1 MNTNDNQ
8 SLSFQFSPNPNTIS
22 PSTATPSPSLTP
34 SPNFSPS
41 PPIDVPLSS
50 HQAPTPPPPPPPPP
64 PPCQEPPSNHAQVD
78 DAVVRVRKGRMP
90 KSMVWDHF
98 QKLQVNG
105 ETKAKCLHC
114 NILMSGKSTNGTSHL
129 KDHITLRC
137 PRKHFKI
144 DIKQK
149 LLNVICRIDASAR
162 VENNNFSQ
170 EVSRKE
176 LSTMVILHEYPLAIV
191 DHIGFRRFVSSLNPN
206 FKIISRNT
214 LRSDIMKMFGTEK
227 TLLRK
232 GLEEN
237 ISRISI
243 TTDMWF
249 AYVPCPHN
257 KETLTQVLLDTL
269 NMYNIAEKVSSI
281 VVDNCTTN
289 DAMMDVLKPK
299 FDARYTM
306 LNGEFLHMRC
316 SAHILNLVVQ
326 DGMNVIGG
334 AIEKIR
340 DCVSFWTAT
349 PKRIEM
355 FENKVRSVKHEFT
368 RRLAL
373 DCKTR
378 WNSTFLMLQSA
389 LPYKNIFSSLKLQ
402 NSKLKFS
409 IPAEND
415 WVLAGKVCDKLK
427 IFHKATEI
435 FSGRKYPTSNLF
447 FRQICE
453 IKLVLTTWLS
463 ADCFVIKNMA
473 YTMLDKFNKYW
484 KTINGLLAI
493 AAILDPRNKL
503 ECVEFYFS
511 EIYGDEASFEI
522 ERIKNLLY
530 DLMVEYQERGC
541 LNENS
546 ECPISESTTLGKRT
560 VDGGDVSDKWSQ
572 IKKTKK
578 KKVNV
583 RSELDHYL
591 EEDALPESNNFDILQ
606 FWNIELK
613 YPTLQKIARDILAI
627 PVSTVASESAF
638 SMGGRVMRPHRSRL
652 HANTIEALMCMQ
664 NWILDQYSGYSI
676 ENAHACASI
685 LVDDDI
691 GEASSG
697 GGEVVDINSDDD
709 EVDYM
714 DL

>member
-1 MNTNDNQ
+1 
-8 SLSFQFSPNPNTIS
+8 
-22 PSTATPSPSLTP
+22 
-34 SPNFSPS
+34 
-41 PPIDVPLSS
+41 
-50 HQAPTPPPPPPPPP
+50 
-64 PPCQEPPSNHAQVD
+64 
-78 DAVVRVRKGRMP
+78 MP

-149 LLNVICRIDASAR
+149 LLNVNRRVDGSAR

-176 LSTMVILHEYPLAIV
+176 ISTMIILHEYPLAIV

-206 FKIISRNT
+206 FKIISQNT

-232 GLEEN
+232 GLEDN
-237 ISRISI
+237 VLRIPI
-243 TTDMWF
+243 TTDIWSASNKKRGYMAVTSHFIDDSWVLHNRTLRF

-257 KETLTQVLLDTL
+257 KETLTQ
-269 NMYNIAEKVSSI
+269 VSSI

-299 FDARYTM
+299 FNARYTM

-316 SAHILNLVVQ
+316 K
-326 DGMNVIGG
+326 
-334 AIEKIR
+334 KIR

-378 WNSTFLMLQSA
+378 WNSTFFMLQSV

-409 IPAEND
+409 IPPLG
-415 WVLAGKVCDKLK
+415 V
-427 IFHKATEI
+427 
-435 FSGRKYPTSNLF
+435 GRKGLKYPTSNLF

-453 IKLVLTTWLS
+453 IKLALTTWLS
-463 ADCFVIKNMA
+463 DDGFVIKNMA

-493 AAILDPRNKL
+493 AAILDPINKL

-511 EIYGDEASFEI
+511 EIYGDDASFEI

-530 DLMVEYQERGC
+530 DLTVEYQERGF

-546 ECPISESTTLGKRT
+546 ECPIFESTTLGKRK
-560 VDGGDVSDKWSQ
+560 VDGGDESDKWNQ
-572 IKKTKK
+572 IRKTKK

-591 EEDALPESNNFDILQ
+591 GEDALPESKNFDILQ

-613 YPTLQKIARDILAI
+613 YPTLQKIARDVLAI
-627 PVSTVASESAF
+627 PVSTVAFESAF
-638 SMGGRVMRPHRSRL
+638 SMGGRVVSPHRSKL

-685 LVDDDI
+685 LVDDDL

-709 EVDYM
+709 EAEYM

>member
-34 SPNFSPS
+34 LPNFSHS

-50 HQAPTPPPPPPPPP
+50 HQAPPP

-78 DAVVRVRKGRMP
+78 DVVAR
-90 KSMVWDHF
+90 
-98 QKLQVNG
+98 KLQVNG

-114 NILMSGKSTNGTSHL
+114 NLLMSGKSTNGTSHL

-137 PRKHFKI
+137 PRKHLKI
-144 DIKQK
+144 ERKQK
-149 LLNVICRIDASAR
+149 LLNVNRRVDGSVR

-176 LSTMVILHEYPLAIV
+176 LSTMVILHEYHLSIF

-214 LRSDIMKMFGTEK
+214 LRSDITKM
-227 TLLRK
+227 K
-232 GLEEN
+232 GLEDN

-243 TTDMWF
+243 TTDMWSASNKKRGYMAVTAHFIDDSWIPHNRTLRF

-269 NMYNIAEKVSSI
+269 NMYNITEKVSSI
-281 VVDNCTTN
+281 VVDNCTKN
-289 DAMMDVLKPK
+289 DAMMEVLKPK

-326 DGMNVIGG
+326 NGMNVIGG
-334 AIEKIR
+334 AKEKIR
-340 DCVSFWTAT
+340 DCVSSWTAT

-402 NSKLKFS
+402 NSKLKFYN
-409 IPAEND
+409 PAEND

-427 IFHKATEI
+427 KFHKATEI
-435 FSGRKYPTSNLF
+435 FSGRKYPTSDLF

-453 IKLVLTTWLS
+453 IKLALTTWLLD
-463 ADCFVIKNMA
+463 DCFVIKYMA

-484 KTINGLLAI
+484 TTINGLLAI
-493 AAILDPRNKL
+493 AAILDKRNKL
-503 ECVEFYFS
+503 ECVEFYFN
-511 EIYGDEASFEI
+511 ENYGDDASFEI
-522 ERIKNLLY
+522 EKIKNLLY
-530 DLMVEYQERGC
+530 DLMVEYQERGF

-546 ECPISESTTLGKRT
+546 ECPISESTTLGKRKA
-560 VDGGDVSDKWSQ
+560 DGGDESDKWSQ

-591 EEDALPESNNFDILQ
+591 EEDALPESKNFDILQ

-613 YPTLQKIARDILAI
+613 YPTLQKIARDILVI

-638 SMGGRVMRPHRSRL
+638 SMGGRVVSPHRSRL

-691 GEASSG
+691 GEASSS
-697 GGEVVDINSDDD
+697 GGEVVDINS
-709 EVDYM
+709 VCVK
-714 DL
+714 LLIVL

>member
-34 SPNFSPS
+34 SPNFSHS

-50 HQAPTPPPPPPPPP
+50 HQAPPPP
-64 PPCQEPPSNHAQVD
+64 HY
-78 DAVVRVRKGRMP
+78 
-90 KSMVWDHF
+90 
-98 QKLQVNG
+98 
-105 ETKAKCLHC
+105 
-114 NILMSGKSTNGTSHL
+114 
-129 KDHITLRC
+129 HITLRY

-149 LLNVICRIDASAR
+149 LLNVNRRVDGSVR

-214 LRSDIMKMFGTEK
+214 LRSDIMKMGYMTVTAHFNDDSWVLHNR
-227 TLLRK
+227 TLR
-232 GLEEN
+232 
-237 ISRISI
+237 
-243 TTDMWF
+243 F
-249 AYVPCPHN
+249 AYVPCLHN

-289 DAMMDVLKPK
+289 DAMMEVLKPK
-299 FDARYTM
+299 FDVRYTM

-316 SAHILNLVVQ
+316 K
-326 DGMNVIGG
+326 
-334 AIEKIR
+334 KIR
-340 DCVSFWTAT
+340 DCVSFWTTT

-355 FENKVRSVKHEFT
+355 FENKVRFVKHEFT
-368 RRLAL
+368 RRLTL

-378 WNSTFLMLQSA
+378 WNSTFFMLQSA

-415 WVLAGKVCDKLK
+415 WVLAEKVCDKLK

-435 FSGRKYPTSNLF
+435 FFGRKYPTSNLF

-453 IKLVLTTWLS
+453 IKLALTTWLLD
-463 ADCFVIKNMA
+463 DCFVIKNMA

-484 KTINGLLAI
+484 TTINGLLAI
-493 AAILDPRNKL
+493 TAILDPRNKL
-503 ECVEFYFS
+503 ECVEFYFN
-511 EIYGDEASFEI
+511 EIYGDDASFEI

-530 DLMVEYQERGC
+530 DLMVEYQERGF

-546 ECPISESTTLGKRT
+546 ECPISESTTLDKRK
-560 VDGGDVSDKWSQ
+560 VDGGDESDKWSQ

-583 RSELDHYL
+583 RSEWNHYL
-591 EEDALPESNNFDILQ
+591 EEDALPESKNFDILQ
-606 FWNIELK
+606 FWNSELK

-638 SMGGRVMRPHRSRL
+638 SIGGRAVSPHRSRL
-652 HANTIEALMCMQ
+652 HGNTIEALMCMQ
-664 NWILDQYSGYSI
+664 NWILDQYGGYSI

-697 GGEVVDINSDDD
+697 GGEVVDINSVCVKMMMKWKTWIYE
-709 EVDYM
+709 EVQVVFRK
-714 DL
+714 